1 METEMADRV
10 HPLKLVSLL
19 LQYPSEELRE
29 AAGAAGS
36 PDLEIAPAR
45 GRQAEE
51 LREFCRW
58 YASRGVA
65 ELQGLYVDAFDFTKT
80 CSLHLTYHVYGD
92 QRRRGLAMLEL
103 KRAYREAGFEPP
115 GTELPDFLPLMLE
128 FAALAPGGRGIE
140 LLEDNR
146 VAIELVRAGLGR
158 ESSPFE
164 PLLDAVVAALPRLGS
179 RKLARIRTLAAE
191 GPPVEEVGLEPFAPP
206 EVMPLDDPTS
216 ARPMVGGTGGSGGI
230 GGTGR

>member
-1 METEMADRV
+1 MAEQV
-10 HPLKLVSLL
+10 HPLKLASLL
-19 LQYPSEELRE
+19 LQYPSAELRD
-29 AAGAAGS
+29 AAAAVS
-36 PDLEIAPAR
+36 AEDVAIAPSR
-45 GRQAEE
+45 GRQAAE
-51 LREFCRW
+51 LHEFCRW
-58 YASRGVA
+58 YTAHSVA

-103 KRAYREAGFEPP
+103 KGVYRSAGFEPP

-128 FAALAPGGRGIE
+128 FAALAPDGRGVE

-164 PLLDAVVAALPRLGS
+164 PLLDTVVAALPRLRS

-206 EVMPLDDPTS
+206 EVMPLGDPAD
-216 ARPMVGGTGGSGGI
+216 ARPMVGGIGDMSGAGGEP
-230 GGTGR
+230 R